1 LQDIRKDPN
10 PHRGSDFLFSGFVG
24 ASGPADWFAGAVV
37 AAFWVDGELSDDFAG
52 CGVDDA
58 DVVAVD
64 EQDDAGSFEG
74 SSDADVVE
82 VSIDAQ
88 GYCTGGDAVVADA

>member
-1 LQDIRKDPN
+1 
-10 PHRGSDFLFSGFVG
+10 
-24 ASGPADWFAGAVV
+24 VV
-37 AAFWVDGELSDDFAG
+37 AVFWVDGELSDDFAG
-52 CGVDDA
+52 CGV
-58 DVVAVD
+58 
-64 EQDDAGSFEG
+64 DDAGSFEG

>member
-1 LQDIRKDPN
+1 
-10 PHRGSDFLFSGFVG
+10 
-24 ASGPADWFAGAVV
+24 
-37 AAFWVDGELSDDFAG
+37 LSDDFAG
-52 CGVDDA
+52 RGVDDA